1 MGIAMFFKS
10 KKSELPDASQMPQI
24 VADSGIQHIAFIMDG
39 NGRWARERG
48 LPREAG
54 HGVGVKAF
62 KKAVTLCRDWGIKTV
77 TTYAFSTENWKRP
90 PQEVKEIMRLL
101 DVYIKEAEDD
111 NDKNRIR
118 YIFLGDKERLGE
130 ELRAKCLY
138 LEDLTKDNTLIL
150 NIALNYGGRDELV
163 RAVNSLIA
171 EGKTEICEEDIS
183 SRLYTCESPDPDLI
197 VRTGGEVRLSNFLLW
212 QSQYSELYF
221 TDCLW
226 PDFDESELIAS
237 IVEFS
242 KRKRRYG
249 GV

>member
-1 MGIAMFFKS
+1 MIFKS
-10 KKSELPDASQMPQI
+10 KKSAPEAEIDIKELVAASGL
-24 VADSGIQHIAFIMDG
+24 SHIAFIMDG
-39 NGRWARERG
+39 NGRWAQKRG

-62 KKAVTLCRDWGIKTV
+62 KNTVTLCRDWGIKTV

-90 PQEVKEIMRLL
+90 VQEVTEIMRLL

-118 YIFLGDKERLGE
+118 YIFLGDKERLGDA
-130 ELRAKCLY
+130 LREKCEY
-138 LEDLTKDNTLIL
+138 LEKITKDNTLIL
-150 NIALNYGGRDELV
+150 NIALNYGGRAEIV
-163 RAVNSLIA
+163 NAVNSLIK
-171 EGKTEICEEDIS
+171 EGRDCITEEDIQ
-183 SRLYTCESPDPDLI
+183 SRLYTKESPDPDLI
-197 VRTGGEVRLSNFLLW
+197 VRTGGEVRLSNFLMW

-221 TDCLW
+221 SDCLW
-226 PDFDESELIAS
+226 PDYGEEELKRAI
-237 IVEFS
+237 IEFS

>member
-1 MGIAMFFKS
+1 M
-10 KKSELPDASQMPQI
+10 KKI
-24 VADSGIQHIAFIMDG
+24 VADSGIKHIAFIMDG
-39 NGRWARERG
+39 NGRWARAKG

-62 KKAVTLCRDWGIKTV
+62 KNAVTLCRDWGITTV

-90 PQEVKEIMRLL
+90 PQEIREIMRLL

-118 YIFLGDKERLGE
+118 YIFLGNKDRLGE
-130 ELRAKCLY
+130 ELAEKCRY
-138 LEDLTKDNTLIL
+138 LENITKDNSLIL
-150 NIALNYGGRDELV
+150 NIALNYGARDEIV
-163 RAVNSLIA
+163 SAVNSLIA
-171 EGKTEICEEDIS
+171 EGKAEITEEDIS
-183 SRLYTCESPDPDLI
+183 SHLYTRESCDPDLI
-197 VRTGGEVRLSNFLLW
+197 VRTGGEIRLSNFLLW

-226 PDFDESELIAS
+226 PDFNEEELIAS

>member
-1 MGIAMFFKS
+1 MIFKS
-10 KKSELPDASQMPQI
+10 KKTTPEQEIDIKELVKASGL
-24 VADSGIQHIAFIMDG
+24 SHIAFIMDG
-39 NGRWARERG
+39 NGRWAQKRG

-62 KKAVTLCRDWGIKTV
+62 KNTVTLCRDWGIKTV

-90 PQEVKEIMRLL
+90 VQEVTEIMRLL

-118 YIFLGDKERLGE
+118 YIFLGDKERLGDA
-130 ELRAKCLY
+130 LREKCEY
-138 LEDLTKDNTLIL
+138 LENLTRDNTLIL
-150 NIALNYGGRDELV
+150 NIALNYGGRAEIV
-163 RAVNSLIA
+163 NAVNSLIK
-171 EGKTEICEEDIS
+171 EGKTEITEEDIS
-183 SRLYTCESPDPDLI
+183 SKLYTCESPDPDLI
-197 VRTGGEVRLSNFLLW
+197 VRTGGEVRLSNFLMW

-221 TDCLW
+221 SDCLW
-226 PDFDESELIAS
+226 PDYGEEELERAI
-237 IVEFS
+237 IEFS

>member
-1 MGIAMFFKS
+1 MIFKS
-10 KKSELPDASQMPQI
+10 KKTTPEQEIDIKELVKASGL
-24 VADSGIQHIAFIMDG
+24 SHIAFIMDG
-39 NGRWARERG
+39 NGRWAQKRG

-62 KKAVTLCRDWGIKTV
+62 KNTVTLCRDWGIKTV

-90 PQEVKEIMRLL
+90 VQEVTEIMRLL

-118 YIFLGDKERLGE
+118 YIFLGDKERLGDA
-130 ELRAKCLY
+130 LREKCEY

-150 NIALNYGGRDELV
+150 NIALNYGGRAEIV
-163 RAVNSLIA
+163 NAVNSLIK
-171 EGKTEICEEDIS
+171 EGKTEITEEDIS
-183 SRLYTCESPDPDLI
+183 SKLYTSESPDPDLI
-197 VRTGGEVRLSNFLLW
+197 VRTGGEVRLSNFLMW

-221 TDCLW
+221 SDCLW
-226 PDFDESELIAS
+226 PDYGEEELKRAI
-237 IVEFS
+237 IEFS

>member
-1 MGIAMFFKS
+1 MIFKS
-10 KKSELPDASQMPQI
+10 KKTTPEQEIDIKELVKASGL
-24 VADSGIQHIAFIMDG
+24 SHIAFIMDG
-39 NGRWARERG
+39 NGRWAQKRG

-62 KKAVTLCRDWGIKTV
+62 KNTVTLCRDWGIKTV

-90 PQEVKEIMRLL
+90 VQEVTEIMRLL

-118 YIFLGDKERLGE
+118 YIFLGDKERLGDA
-130 ELRAKCLY
+130 LREKCEY

-150 NIALNYGGRDELV
+150 NIALNYGGRAEIV
-163 RAVNSLIA
+163 NAVNSLIK
-171 EGKTEICEEDIS
+171 EGKTEITEEDIS
-183 SRLYTCESPDPDLI
+183 SKLYTRESPDPDLI
-197 VRTGGEVRLSNFLLW
+197 VRTGGEFRLSNFLMW

-221 TDCLW
+221 SDCLW
-226 PDFDESELIAS
+226 PDYGEEELKRAI
-237 IVEFS
+237 IEFS

>member
-1 MGIAMFFKS
+1 MIFKS
-10 KKSELPDASQMPQI
+10 KKTTPEQEIDIKELVKASGL
-24 VADSGIQHIAFIMDG
+24 SHIAFIMDG
-39 NGRWARERG
+39 NGRWAQKRG

-62 KKAVTLCRDWGIKTV
+62 KNTVTLCRDWGIKTV

-90 PQEVKEIMRLL
+90 VQEVTEIMRLL

-118 YIFLGDKERLGE
+118 YIFLGDKERLGDA
-130 ELRAKCLY
+130 LREKCEY
-138 LEDLTKDNTLIL
+138 LEDLTRDNTLIL
-150 NIALNYGGRDELV
+150 NIALNYGGRAEIV
-163 RAVNSLIA
+163 NAVNSLIK
-171 EGKTEICEEDIS
+171 EGKTEITEEDIS
-183 SRLYTCESPDPDLI
+183 SKLYTSESPDPDLI
-197 VRTGGEVRLSNFLLW
+197 VRTGGEVRLSNFLMW

-221 TDCLW
+221 SDCLW
-226 PDFDESELIAS
+226 PDYGEEELKRAI
-237 IVEFS
+237 IEFS

>member
-1 MGIAMFFKS
+1 MIFKS
-10 KKSELPDASQMPQI
+10 KKTTPEEEIDIKELVAASGL
-24 VADSGIQHIAFIMDG
+24 SHIAFIMDG
-39 NGRWARERG
+39 NGRWAQKRG

-62 KKAVTLCRDWGIKTV
+62 KNTVTLCRDWGIKTV

-90 PQEVKEIMRLL
+90 PQEVTEIMRLL

-111 NDKNRIR
+111 NEKNRIR
-118 YIFLGDKERLGE
+118 YIFLGDKERLGDA
-130 ELRAKCLY
+130 LREKCEY

-150 NIALNYGGRDELV
+150 NIALNYGGRAEIV
-163 RAVNSLIA
+163 NAVNSLIK
-171 EGKTEICEEDIS
+171 EGKTEISEEDIQ
-183 SRLYTCESPDPDLI
+183 RKLYTAESPDPDLI
-197 VRTGGEVRLSNFLLW
+197 VRTGGEVRLSNFLMW

-221 TDCLW
+221 SDCLW
-226 PDFDESELIAS
+226 PDYGEEELRRAI
-237 IVEFS
+237 IEFS

>member
-1 MGIAMFFKS
+1 MIFKS
-10 KKSELPDASQMPQI
+10 KKTTPEQEIDIKELVKASGL
-24 VADSGIQHIAFIMDG
+24 SHIAFIMDG
-39 NGRWARERG
+39 NGRWAQKRG

-62 KKAVTLCRDWGIKTV
+62 KNTVTLCRDWGIKTV

-90 PQEVKEIMRLL
+90 VQEVTEIMRLL

-118 YIFLGDKERLGE
+118 YIFLGDKERLGDA
-130 ELRAKCLY
+130 LREKCEY
-138 LEDLTKDNTLIL
+138 LENLTRDNTLIL
-150 NIALNYGGRDELV
+150 NIALNYGGRAEIV
-163 RAVNSLIA
+163 NAVNSLIK
-171 EGKTEICEEDIS
+171 EGKTEITEEDIS
-183 SRLYTCESPDPDLI
+183 SKLYTSESPDPDLI
-197 VRTGGEVRLSNFLLW
+197 VRTGGEVRLSNFLMW

-221 TDCLW
+221 SDCLW
-226 PDFDESELIAS
+226 PDYGEEELKRAI
-237 IVEFS
+237 IEFS

>member
-1 MGIAMFFKS
+1 MLFS
-10 KKSELPDASQMPQI
+10 KKKSLGNEPEDMKKI
-24 VADSGIQHIAFIMDG
+24 VSDSGMTHIAFIMDG
-39 NGRWARERG
+39 NGRWANKRG

-62 KKAVTLCRDWGIKTV
+62 KKAVSLCRDWGIKTV

-90 PQEVKEIMRLL
+90 PQEVREIMRLL
-101 DVYIKEAEDD
+101 DEYIKEAEND

-130 ELRAKCLY
+130 ELKAKCLY
-138 LEDLTKDNTLIL
+138 LENLTRDNPLTL
-150 NIALNYGGRDELV
+150 NVALNYGGRSEIV
-163 RAVNSLIA
+163 NAVNSLIA
-171 EGKTEICEEDIS
+171 EGKTEICEADITE
-183 SRLYTCESPDPDLI
+183 RLYTKESPDPDLI

-226 PDFDESELIAS
+226 PDFDEAELRGAI
-237 IVEFS
+237 IEFS

>member
-1 MGIAMFFKS
+1 MIFKS
-10 KKSELPDASQMPQI
+10 KKTTPEQEIDIKELVKASGL
-24 VADSGIQHIAFIMDG
+24 SHIAFIMDG
-39 NGRWARERG
+39 NGRWAQKRG

-62 KKAVTLCRDWGIKTV
+62 KNTVTLCRDWGIKTV

-90 PQEVKEIMRLL
+90 AQEVTEIMRLL

-118 YIFLGDKERLGE
+118 YIFLGDKERLGDA
-130 ELRAKCLY
+130 LREKCEY
-138 LEDLTKDNTLIL
+138 LENLTKDNTLIL
-150 NIALNYGGRDELV
+150 NIALNYGGRAEIV
-163 RAVNSLIA
+163 NAVNSLIK
-171 EGKTEICEEDIS
+171 EGKTEITEEDIS
-183 SRLYTCESPDPDLI
+183 SKLYTSESPDPDLI
-197 VRTGGEVRLSNFLLW
+197 VRTGGEVRLSNFLMW

-221 TDCLW
+221 SDCLW
-226 PDFDESELIAS
+226 PDYGEEELKRAI
-237 IVEFS
+237 IEFS

>member
-1 MGIAMFFKS
+1 MIFKN
-10 KKSELPDASQMPQI
+10 KKAAPEESIDIKELVRAS
-24 VADSGIQHIAFIMDG
+24 GLTHIAFIMDG
-39 NGRWARERG
+39 NGRWAQKRG

-62 KKAVTLCRDWGIKTV
+62 KSTVTLCRDWGIKTV

-90 PQEVKEIMRLL
+90 PQEVTEIMRLL

-111 NDKNRIR
+111 NDINRIR
-118 YIFLGDKERLGE
+118 YVFLGDKERLGDA
-130 ELRAKCLY
+130 LREKCEY

-150 NIALNYGGRDELV
+150 NIALNYGGRAEIV
-163 RAVNSLIA
+163 HAVNELIK
-171 EGKTEICEEDIS
+171 EGRTEISEEDIRS
-183 SRLYTCESPDPDLI
+183 KLYTRESPDPDLI
-197 VRTGGEVRLSNFLLW
+197 VRTGGEVRLSNFLMW

-221 TDCLW
+221 SDCLW
-226 PDFDESELIAS
+226 PDYGEEELRRAI
-237 IVEFS
+237 IEFS

>member
-1 MGIAMFFKS
+1 MIFKS
-10 KKSELPDASQMPQI
+10 KKTTPEQEIDIKELVKASGL
-24 VADSGIQHIAFIMDG
+24 SHIAFIMDG
-39 NGRWARERG
+39 NGRWAQKRG

-62 KKAVTLCRDWGIKTV
+62 KNTVTLCRDWGIKTV

-90 PQEVKEIMRLL
+90 VQEVTEIMRLL

-118 YIFLGDKERLGE
+118 YIFLGDKERLGDA
-130 ELRAKCLY
+130 LREKCEY
-138 LEDLTKDNTLIL
+138 LENLTRDNTLIL
-150 NIALNYGGRDELV
+150 NIALNYGGRAEIV
-163 RAVNSLIA
+163 NAVNSLIK
-171 EGKTEICEEDIS
+171 EGKTEITEEDIS
-183 SRLYTCESPDPDLI
+183 SKLYTCESPDPDLI
-197 VRTGGEVRLSNFLLW
+197 VRTGGEFRLSNFLMW

-221 TDCLW
+221 SDCLW
-226 PDFDESELIAS
+226 PDYGEEELERAI
-237 IVEFS
+237 IEFS

>member
-1 MGIAMFFKS
+1 MLFKS
-10 KKSELPDASQMPQI
+10 KKEALPSSKDMPKI

-39 NGRWARERG
+39 NGRWANAKG

-54 HGVGVKAF
+54 HGVGSRVF
-62 KKAVTLCRDWGIKTV
+62 KNIVTLCRDWGIKTV

-111 NDKNRIR
+111 NEKNRIR
-118 YIFLGDKERLGE
+118 YIFLGEKDRLGE
-130 ELRAKCLY
+130 ELAAKCRY
-138 LEDLTKDNTLIL
+138 LEELTKNNSLTL
-150 NIALNYGGRDELV
+150 NIALNYGGRAELV
-163 RAVNSLIA
+163 SAVNSLIA
-171 EGKTEICEEDIS
+171 EGRTEICEEDIS
-183 SRLYTCESPDPDLI
+183 SRLFTCESPDPDLI
-197 VRTGGEVRLSNFLLW
+197 VRTGGEIRLSNFLLW

-226 PDFDESELIAS
+226 PDFGEEELAKS
-237 IVEFS
+237 IIEFS